1 MQKNAVKFS
10 PSGRKEREME
20 KRKSGPFWPHG
31 MGRSGAIYWANN
43 CSACATE
50 SGLPTSMN
58 FEPL

>member
-10 PSGRKEREME
+10 PLMYE
-20 KRKSGPFWPHG
+20 KIE
-31 MGRSGAIYWANN
+31 MGRPFGPYPKGGTDAPYLLNN

-58 FEPL
+58 REPL